1 MSQSTPG
8 PAAPSPS
15 LPHTLGCCG
24 KHNEMFFAHTV
35 LPFLSLSSP
44 ISAATCA
51 LFIVHHT
58 WLLLSCGSHAAKNT
72 HSDSFNSI
80 DETGD
85 AARWAQCED
94 RKCLRCQCAQMCRNV
109 PKCVR
114 IVCAAYRK
122 FASSPVAHPL
132 DADAIPSPLSA
143 HFVCILSANMR
154 FRFQTLQ
161 VQHVH
166 KETTRSRRRSRSR
179 SRRGARLTVYQIS
192 CTLVGSHN

>member
-1 MSQSTPG
+1 MSPVRRQEVS
-8 PAAPSPS
+8 A
-15 LPHTLGCCG
+15 LP
-24 KHNEMFFAHTV
+24 M
-35 LPFLSLSSP
+35 S
-44 ISAATCA
+44 
-51 LFIVHHT
+51 
-58 WLLLSCGSHAAKNT
+58 
-72 HSDSFNSI
+72 
-80 DETGD
+80 
-85 AARWAQCED
+85 
-94 RKCLRCQCAQMCRNV
+94 RNV

-166 KETTRSRRRSRSR
+166 KETTRSRSRSR
-179 SRRGARLTVYQIS
+179 SRRRGGSTDCLSDFLHTRWFSQLGRQPVPIS
-192 CTLVGSHN
+192 KCRPLVRPRPPVNISFDLSTA